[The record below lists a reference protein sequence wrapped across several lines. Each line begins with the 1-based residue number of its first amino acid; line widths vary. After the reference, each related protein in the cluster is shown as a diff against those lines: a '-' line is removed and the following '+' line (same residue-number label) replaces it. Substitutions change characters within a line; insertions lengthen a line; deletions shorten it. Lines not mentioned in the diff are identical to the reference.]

1 MSFGIV
7 CEADRMD
14 NRLKVACMAIAD
26 TPLCVKHTKVVRVST
41 KVDLD
46 ATRLLHTFPFS
57 VTVDNEEFKCAL
69 ALCGR
74 RISLSAVSPSKAL
87 SVKLLARTLST
98 EIDVNLTGDETV
110 NEEVHTTAELV
121 DKIVAYMNTKQG
133 AYRADSLV
141 RDET

>member
-26 TPLCVKHTKVVRVST
+26 TPLCVKHTKVVKVST

-74 RISLSAVSPSKAL
+74 RISLSAVSPSKSL

-98 EIDVNLTGDETV
+98 EIDVDFSGDETV

-121 DKIVAYMNTKQG
+121 DKIVAYLNTRNVSYQ
-133 AYRADSLV
+133 AECLMWEAS
-141 RDET
+141 

>member
-14 NRLKVACMAIAD
+14 SRLKVACMAIAD

-69 ALCGR
+69 ALCGS

-98 EIDVNLTGDETV
+98 EIEVDLTGAETV

>member
-14 NRLKVACMAIAD
+14 SRLKAACMAIAD

-69 ALCGR
+69 ALCRR
-74 RISLSAVSPSKAL
+74 RISLSAVSPSKSL

-98 EIDVNLTGDETV
+98 EIDVDLTGAETV

-133 AYRADSLV
+133 AYRTDSLV

>member
-121 DKIVAYMNTKQG
+121 DKIVTYMNTKQG

>member
-26 TPLCVKHTKVVRVST
+26 TPLCVKHTKVVKVST

-98 EIDVNLTGDETV
+98 EIDVDLTGDETV

-121 DKIVAYMNTKQG
+121 DKIVTYMNTKQG

>member
-14 NRLKVACMAIAD
+14 NRLKAACMAIAD

-74 RISLSAVSPSKAL
+74 RISLSAVSPSKSL

-98 EIDVNLTGDETV
+98 EIEVDLTGAETV

-133 AYRADSLV
+133 TYRADSLV

>member
-26 TPLCVKHTKVVRVST
+26 TPLCVKHAKVVRVST

-46 ATRLLHTFPFS
+46 ATRLLHAFPFS

-74 RISLSAVSPSKAL
+74 RISLSAVSPSKSL

-98 EIDVNLTGDETV
+98 EIDVDLTGDETV

-121 DKIVAYMNTKQG
+121 DKIVTYMNTKQG

>member
-26 TPLCVKHTKVVRVST
+26 TPLCVKHAKVVSVST
-41 KVDLD
+41 KVDLE

-74 RISLSAVSPSKAL
+74 RISLSAVSPSKSL
-87 SVKLLARTLST
+87 SVKLLARSAST
-98 EIDVNLTGDETV
+98 AIEASFTGNETV
-110 NEEVHTTAELV
+110 SEEVHTTAELV
-121 DKIVAYMNTKQG
+121 DKIVTYMNAKQG

>member
-57 VTVDNEEFKCAL
+57 VTVGNEEFKCAL

-74 RISLSAVSPSKAL
+74 RISLSAVSPSKSL

-98 EIDVNLTGDETV
+98 EIDVGLTGDETV

-121 DKIVAYMNTKQG
+121 DKIVTYMNTKQG

>member
-1 MSFGIV
+1 MIFGIV

-26 TPLCVKHTKVVRVST
+26 TPLCVKHAKVVSVST

-46 ATRLLHTFPFS
+46 ANRSLHTFPFV
-57 VTVDNEEFKCAL
+57 VTIDSETFNCSL

-74 RISLSAVSPSKAL
+74 RTSLAAVSSSKSL
-87 SVKLLARTLST
+87 SVKLLARSAST
-98 EIDVNLTGDETV
+98 EIEASFTGNETV

-121 DKIVAYMNTKQG
+121 DKIVAYLNTKQG

>member
-14 NRLKVACMAIAD
+14 SRLKVACMAIAD

-98 EIDVNLTGDETV
+98 EIEVDLTGAETV

>member
-1 MSFGIV
+1 MIFGIV
-7 CEADRMD
+7 CNTDRMD
-14 NRLKVACMAIAD
+14 NRLKAACMAIAD
-26 TPLCVKHTKVVRVST
+26 TPLCAKHAKVVSVST

-110 NEEVHTTAELV
+110 NEEAHTTAELV

>member
-26 TPLCVKHTKVVRVST
+26 TPLCVKHTKVVKVST

-74 RISLSAVSPSKAL
+74 RISLSAVSPSKSL

-98 EIDVNLTGDETV
+98 EIDVDLTGAETV

-121 DKIVAYMNTKQG
+121 DKIVTYMNEKQG

>member
-74 RISLSAVSPSKAL
+74 RISLSAVSPSKSL

-98 EIDVNLTGDETV
+98 EIDVDLTGAETI

>member
-57 VTVDNEEFKCAL
+57 VTVDNEDFKCAL

-74 RISLSAVSPSKAL
+74 RISLSAVSPSKSL

-98 EIDVNLTGDETV
+98 EIEVDLTGAETV

-121 DKIVAYMNTKQG
+121 DKIVTYMNSKQG

>member
-98 EIDVNLTGDETV
+98 EIDVDLTGAETV

-121 DKIVAYMNTKQG
+121 DKIVTYMNEKQG

>member
-14 NRLKVACMAIAD
+14 NRLKVACRAIAD

-69 ALCGR
+69 ALCGS

-98 EIDVNLTGDETV
+98 EIDVDLTGAETV

>member
-41 KVDLD
+41 QVDLD

-69 ALCGR
+69 ALCGS

-98 EIDVNLTGDETV
+98 EIEVDLTGAETV

>member
-26 TPLCVKHTKVVRVST
+26 TPLCVKHTKVVNVST

-98 EIDVNLTGDETV
+98 EIDVDLSGAETV
-110 NEEVHTTAELV
+110 NEEEHTTAELV

>member
-26 TPLCVKHTKVVRVST
+26 TPLCAKHAKVVSVST

-46 ATRLLHTFPFS
+46 ATRSLHTFPFV
-57 VTVDNEEFKCAL
+57 VTIDSETFNCSL
-69 ALCGR
+69 ALCGGR
-74 RISLSAVSPSKAL
+74 TSLAAVSSSKSL
-87 SVKLLARTLST
+87 SVKLLARSAST
-98 EIDVNLTGDETV
+98 EIEASFTGNETV
-110 NEEVHTTAELV
+110 SEDVHTTAELV
-121 DKIVAYMNTKQG
+121 DKIVAYMNAKQG

>member
-7 CEADRMD
+7 CEADHMD
-14 NRLKVACMAIAD
+14 SRLKAACMAIAD

-41 KVDLD
+41 QVDLD

-98 EIDVNLTGDETV
+98 EIDVDLTGAETV

>member
-26 TPLCVKHTKVVRVST
+26 TPLCVKHTKVVKVST

-98 EIDVNLTGDETV
+98 EIEVDLMGDETV

-121 DKIVAYMNTKQG
+121 DKIGAYMNAKQG
-133 AYRADSLV
+133 AYRAESLV

>member
-7 CEADRMD
+7 YEADRMD
-14 NRLKVACMAIAD
+14 SRLKAACMAIAD
-26 TPLCVKHTKVVRVST
+26 TPLCVKHTKVVKVST
-41 KVDLD
+41 RVDLE
-46 ATRLLHTFPFS
+46 ATSLLHTFPFS

-74 RISLSAVSPSKAL
+74 RISLSAVSPSKSL

-98 EIDVNLTGDETV
+98 EIEVDLTGDETV

-121 DKIVAYMNTKQG
+121 DKIVAYMNAKQG

>member
-57 VTVDNEEFKCAL
+57 VTVDSEEFKCAL

-74 RISLSAVSPSKAL
+74 RISLSAVSPSKSL

-98 EIDVNLTGDETV
+98 EIDVDLTGAETV

-121 DKIVAYMNTKQG
+121 DKIVTYMNTKQG

>member
-7 CEADRMD
+7 CEDDRMD

-41 KVDLD
+41 RVDLD
-46 ATRLLHTFPFS
+46 AARLLHTFPFS

-98 EIDVNLTGDETV
+98 EIEVDLTGAETV

-133 AYRADSLV
+133 TYRADSLV

>member
-26 TPLCVKHTKVVRVST
+26 TPLCVKHTKVVKVST

-98 EIDVNLTGDETV
+98 EIYVDLTGDETV

-121 DKIVAYMNTKQG
+121 AKIVTYMNAKQG

>member
-26 TPLCVKHTKVVRVST
+26 TPLCVKHTKVVKVST

-74 RISLSAVSPSKAL
+74 RISLSAVSPSKSL

-98 EIDVNLTGDETV
+98 EIDVDLTGAETV
-110 NEEVHTTAELV
+110 NEDVHTTAELV
-121 DKIVAYMNTKQG
+121 DKIVTYMNTRNVS
-133 AYRADSLV
+133 YRAESLA

>member
-69 ALCGR
+69 ALCGG

-98 EIDVNLTGDETV
+98 EIDVDLSGAETV

>member
-7 CEADRMD
+7 CEDDRMD
-14 NRLKVACMAIAD
+14 NRLKAACMAIAD

-69 ALCGR
+69 ALCGS
-74 RISLSAVSPSKAL
+74 RISLSAVSPSKSL

-98 EIDVNLTGDETV
+98 EIDVDFSGAETV

>member
-26 TPLCVKHTKVVRVST
+26 TPLCVKHTKVVKVST

-98 EIDVNLTGDETV
+98 EIDVDLTGDETV

-121 DKIVAYMNTKQG
+121 DKIVTYMNEKQG

>member
-57 VTVDNEEFKCAL
+57 VTIDNEEFKCAL

-74 RISLSAVSPSKAL
+74 RISLSAVSPSKSL

-98 EIDVNLTGDETV
+98 EIDVDLSGAETV

-121 DKIVAYMNTKQG
+121 NKIVTYMNTKQG

>member
-98 EIDVNLTGDETV
+98 EIDVDFSGAETV

>member
-26 TPLCVKHTKVVRVST
+26 TPLCVKHTKVVKVST

-98 EIDVNLTGDETV
+98 EIDVDLTGAETV

-121 DKIVAYMNTKQG
+121 DKIVTYMNEKQG

>member
-26 TPLCVKHTKVVRVST
+26 TPLCVKHTKVVRVSA

-98 EIDVNLTGDETV
+98 EIDVDLTGDETV

-121 DKIVAYMNTKQG
+121 DKIVTYMNTKQG

>member
-98 EIDVNLTGDETV
+98 EIDVDLAGDETV
-110 NEEVHTTAELV
+110 NEDVHTTAELV

>member
-41 KVDLD
+41 RVDLD
-46 ATRLLHTFPFS
+46 AARLLHTFPFS

-74 RISLSAVSPSKAL
+74 RISLSAVSPSKSL

-98 EIDVNLTGDETV
+98 EIDVDLSGAETV

-121 DKIVAYMNTKQG
+121 DKIVTYMNTKQG

>member
-26 TPLCVKHTKVVRVST
+26 TPLCVKHTKVVRVSA

-98 EIDVNLTGDETV
+98 EIDVDLTGAETV

-121 DKIVAYMNTKQG
+121 DKIVTYMNTKQG

>member
-26 TPLCVKHTKVVRVST
+26 TPLCAKHAKVVSVST

-46 ATRLLHTFPFS
+46 ATRSLHTFPFV
-57 VTVDNEEFKCAL
+57 VTIDSETFNCSL

-98 EIDVNLTGDETV
+98 EIDVDLTGDETV

>member
-7 CEADRMD
+7 CEDDRMD

-69 ALCGR
+69 ALCGS
-74 RISLSAVSPSKAL
+74 RISLSAVSPSKSL

-98 EIDVNLTGDETV
+98 EIDVDLTGAETV

-133 AYRADSLV
+133 AYSADSLV

>member
-41 KVDLD
+41 QVDLD

-98 EIDVNLTGDETV
+98 EIDVDFSGAETV

-133 AYRADSLV
+133 TYRADSLV